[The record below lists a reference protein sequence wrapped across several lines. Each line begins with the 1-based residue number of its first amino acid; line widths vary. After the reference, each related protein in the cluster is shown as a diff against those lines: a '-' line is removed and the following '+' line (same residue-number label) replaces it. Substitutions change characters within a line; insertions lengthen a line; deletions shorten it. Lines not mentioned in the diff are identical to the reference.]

1 MKQKKE
7 LRSNKAKG
15 KSEENQENPYKI
27 KAYKFT
33 TKKKKEFLRLIR
45 EDGMRRSAALAEVG
59 ITRQTLSAH
68 IKDDPALADALDE
81 AEMDQASKKNE
92 IVEDALF
99 DAAESGNVT
108 AIQVY
113 LYNRVPERW
122 SDKRNVQLTGSNGGP
137 IQSDI
142 RYAGVPVEELDRR
155 IQEQYSMLGFDAL
168 SEQKTTL
175 GQAINELS
183 RKEHSVLS
191 NQNENSVNYPP
202 ES

>member
-1 MKQKKE
+1 MIKKSK
-7 LRSNKAKG
+7 RKTKTKAKDNESDG
-15 KSEENQENPYKI
+15 NPYKI
-27 KAYKFT
+27 KPYKFT

-45 EDGMRRSAALAEVG
+45 EEGMRRSAALAEIG
-59 ITRQTLSAH
+59 IARQTLSAH
-68 IKDDPALADALDE
+68 LKDDPALADALDE
-81 AEMDQASKKNE
+81 AEMDQASRKND

-122 SDKRNVQLTGSNGGP
+122 SDKRNVQMTGPYGGP

-142 RYAGVPVEELDRR
+142 RYTGVSVEELDRR
-155 IQEQYSMLGFDAL
+155 IQVQYSMLGYGAAETQKTSLDEARKAL
-168 SEQKTTL
+168 SLVTPETSLEQSEKP
-175 GQAINELS
+175 A
-183 RKEHSVLS
+183 
-191 NQNENSVNYPP
+191 NSAP